1 MLSFFKD
8 KPPEC
13 WVIKQVDD
21 DLLHLCGRGLA
32 TARERP
38 KRLLAKL
45 HAGNYQGPVSFDNSG
60 LVLNSRLFAALVPLD
75 ALHIDDQDRARWRDR
90 LWRVSW
96 VPRRC
101 WTYEGRL
108 TTQASA
114 AGGRIGLISVEDV
127 ASIRAKARP
136 RATASRHSLLYG
148 LEPLEGVTTE
158 KGAQQRQAGNR
169 WSGPAAVGGRE
180 RRDRNDR

>member
-1 MLSFFKD
+1 MLSFFKG

-13 WVIKQVDD
+13 WVIKQIDD

-38 KRLLAKL
+38 KARQAKL
-45 HAGNYQGPVSFDNSG
+45 RSGRYEGPVSFNNSG
-60 LVLNSRLFAALVPLD
+60 LVLNSRLFAALVPLE
-75 ALHIDDQDRARWRDR
+75 ALRIDDQDRAQWRDR
-90 LWRVSW
+90 LWQVSW
-96 VPRRC
+96 VPQRC

-127 ASIRAKARP
+127 AGIRAKATP
-136 RATASRHSLLYG
+136 QAAAPRHSQLYG
-148 LEPLEGVTTE
+148 LEPLEGITTE
-158 KGAQQRQAGNR
+158 KGAQQGQVGNR